1 MFLQAWAK
9 GHNARDKKMF
19 SLRHFCNWLLK
30 LQLAAALQTGPT
42 NFAFFFGFSPNSS
55 GIVLEAPSLV
65 GLETLKKASFKEVE
79 ACINLEE
86 G

>member
-1 MFLQAWAK
+1 MQAWAK
-9 GHNARDKKMF
+9 AHNARDKKMF
-19 SLRHFCNWLLK
+19 SVAHN
-30 LQLAAALQTGPT
+30 AALQTAPA

-65 GLETLKKASFKEVE
+65 DLETLKKASFKEVE
-79 ACINLEE
+79 AYINLEE